1 MLCYKERH
9 PLLLECFVTSLGFIT
24 MIGEVAESI
33 YKASHVLHRVIS
45 VKIES
50 QMHTKYQILDT
61 LSEWELVY
69 CAIRRGIHC

>member
-1 MLCYKERH
+1 
-9 PLLLECFVTSLGFIT
+9 

-69 CAIRRGIHC
+69 CAIRRGIHS